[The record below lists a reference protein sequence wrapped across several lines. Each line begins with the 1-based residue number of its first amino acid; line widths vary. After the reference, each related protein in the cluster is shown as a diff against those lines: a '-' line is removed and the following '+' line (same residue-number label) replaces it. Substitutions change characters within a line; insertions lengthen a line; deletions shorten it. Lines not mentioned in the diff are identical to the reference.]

1 MKLFLN
7 RIKKWFN
14 KIKNARKTKEVLPMT
29 APTQQEQ
36 YAELFEELESTLEEA
51 LAEILEMK
59 QRQTKVG
66 AKRIR
71 KLTLTLGNLGKEYR
85 KLSVAVVG

>member
-1 MKLFLN
+1 
-7 RIKKWFN
+7 
-14 KIKNARKTKEVLPMT
+14 MT